1 MQLEIY
7 CIELAL
13 KKIKVNKITN
23 DRLEAVIRSMIKE
36 VEKRKTKP

>member
-7 CIELAL
+7 CIVWAL
-13 KKIKVNKITN
+13 KKIEVNKITN